1 MLNVLK
7 FIKNCMTDIE
17 LPYCFMRWG
26 KKHLADPYYVGEI
39 SQVPLSTEDGAEEY
53 AFILTGFTR
62 GDWAELLTDQ
72 ETIKKKF
79 PSVDGLT
86 AILEDGS
93 SVAVF
98 YSSSLL
104 LNFEN
109 EDVKRVQHNI
119 QIKLWKAV

>member
-1 MLNVLK
+1 MISVLE
-7 FIKNCMTDIE
+7 FIKNCMNETG
-17 LPYCFMRWG
+17 LPYCFMRWN
-26 KKHLADPYYVGEI
+26 KKQIPNPYYVGEI
-39 SQVPLSTEDGAEEY
+39 SQVPISTEDGGEEY

-62 GDWAELLTDQ
+62 GDWVRLLTDQ

-79 PSVDGLT
+79 PSIDGLT

-93 SVAVF
+93 SIAVF
-98 YSSSLL
+98 YTSSLL

-109 EDVKRVQHNI
+109 EEVKRVQHNI